1 MFETIPRASTKPDVN
16 ERADSGRSLTTLPL
30 PERLEALRARMSAVP
45 SRVGSSSRDE
55 AQERDVLPI
64 LGELGRL
71 LPDHGLVKGNVI
83 TCSSSSLMLGLL
95 AAVTGAKR
103 LAAVIGCRRIGLL
116 AAAEMG
122 ADLSRLFHIPQPGE
136 DPLAVLAVLL
146 DGLDLVVF
154 DLAGT
159 SVPPSRSRALMARV
173 RSHRSVLVVTGGYWV
188 GSDLQLKSRPVA
200 YGGLGRGHGRLQ
212 SIHLDVQVSGKGL
225 QPRSSRLVL
234 AGSGPHHTSWTLEA
248 PTVERRAITG

>member
-1 MFETIPRASTKPDVN
+1 MN
-16 ERADSGRSLTTLPL
+16 EGADSGRSLTTLPL
-30 PERLEALRARMSAVP
+30 PERLKALRARMSAVP
-45 SRVGSSSRDE
+45 SRMGSSSRAE
-55 AQERDVLPI
+55 VQERDVLPI
-64 LGELGRL
+64 LGELGQL
-71 LPDHGLVKGNVI
+71 LPDHGLAKGSVV
-83 TCSSSSLMLGLL
+83 TCSGSSLMLGLL

-103 LAAVIGCRRIGLL
+103 LAAVVGCRRMGLL

-136 DPLAVLAVLL
+136 DPLSVLAVLL

-154 DLAGT
+154 DLAGA

-173 RSHRSVLVVTGGYWV
+173 RNHRSVLIVTGGDWV
-188 GSDLQLKSRPVA
+188 GSDLQLTSRPAA

-225 QPRSSRLVL
+225 QPRTGRFVL
-234 AGSGPHHTSWTLEA
+234 ASSGPNHTSWTLKA
-248 PTVERRAITG
+248 PTIEQRAITG